1 MIWVNKFIILWRIVP
16 VCTRID
22 EIFHFNVNVQNMFLW
37 SSICW
42 ATISITIFINQMS
55 RWRFGY
61 ITRYTQWRLLIDTHH
76 LGNIFFDNY
85 CDQHCKHKTIRATHA
100 HLFPTNVHHSLSF
113 ILLFHFYTHLTRLAK
128 TNSKFS
134 SLDFYVMPVVRSANP
149 IRAKSLVRNNL
160 EKSSVLKIQ
169 SRMPNIKVFSGTSHP
184 DLAQRIVDRLGID
197 LGKVVTKKFSNLE
210 TWWVDLFFFIWQ
222 NFFYVF
228 NLIYWC

>member
-1 MIWVNKFIILWRIVP
+1 
-16 VCTRID
+16 
-22 EIFHFNVNVQNMFLW
+22 MFLW
-37 SSICW
+37 SSICQ
-42 ATISITIFINQMS
+42 ATISTTIFHTSNVTVD
-55 RWRFGY
+55 GCVY
-61 ITRYTQWRLLIDTHH
+61 YTHTQWRLLIGTIYI
-76 LGNIFFDNY
+76 LGNIIFFDNY
-85 CDQHCKHKTIRATHA
+85 CDQHCKQKTIRITYTSP
-100 HLFPTNVHHSLSF
+100 FPTNVHHSLSF

-210 TWWVDLFFFIWQ
+210 TW
-222 NFFYVF
+222 
-228 NLIYWC
+228 